1 MEHAIVA
8 VEALEGRAYLAA
20 QLTPVLALTVPIAE
34 YHDFATDCRGNFY
47 TCGVYTDKTDFNPE
61 RRKTYRL
68 PGVSGWYVGKY
79 RSDGALLWARGVPEE
94 LPSDSFATLQTIA
107 CDRYDNV
114 ILAGRI
120 HGTVD
125 VDPGRGV
132 RELSAPETDV
142 NAFVWKLD
150 PDGGYKAA
158 AMIDLSGQGK
168 PDDVLDVA
176 VSADGSVLL
185 GGLWVEG
192 FDNYLIVH
200 AVVTKLDARLNTVW
214 VNELPGLNAQSVAV
228 NQQGNVLV
236 TVTGRDGTNI
246 MLLNRR
252 GRFVWSRNLSG
263 DADGSGAVFDQA
275 GNAFIYGTFSSDFT
289 VQRNAAGD
297 REFVDMTATYNTGVV
312 LKYGGDGTLA
322 WQRQIVATSKS
333 GVSGLVVDRAGFVRI
348 AGAFAGDV
356 DLDGGRGTV
365 GGHVDPTRLDPF
377 LATIDQSGR
386 LLGGITFG
394 QAERDESYE
403 LLATTARGELLVH
416 YFAFEA
422 SSRTAPAGVRVFR
435 VDD

>member
-1 MEHAIVA
+1 MTHAIA
-8 VEALEGRAYLAA
+8 AMEALEGRAYLTA

-34 YHDFATDCRGNFY
+34 YHDFATDSRGNLY

-68 PGVSGWYVGKY
+68 PGASGWYVAKY

-120 HGTVD
+120 HGRVNVD
-125 VDPGRGV
+125 TGRGV
-132 RELSAPETDV
+132 RQLSAPETDV

-150 PDGGYKAA
+150 PNGGYKAA
-158 AMIDLSGQGK
+158 AMIDVSGKGK

-176 VSADGSVLL
+176 VAADGSVLL
-185 GGLWVEG
+185 AGYWVDG
-192 FDNYLIVH
+192 FSSYLVVH
-200 AVVTKLDARLNTVW
+200 AVLTKLDARLNTIW
-214 VNELPGLNAQSVAV
+214 INQLPGLNAQSVAV

-236 TVTGRDGTNI
+236 TVSGRDGTNI
-246 MLLNRR
+246 LLLNRH

-263 DADGSGAVFDQA
+263 GADGSGAVFDPA
-275 GNAFIYGTFSSDFT
+275 GNAFVYGTFSSDFT

-333 GVSGLVVDRAGFVRI
+333 GLSGLVVDRAGFVHV

-365 GGHVDPTRLDPF
+365 GGHVDPRSLDAF

-394 QAERDESYE
+394 EAERDESYE
-403 LLATTARGELLVH
+403 VLTTAPRGELLVH
-416 YFAFEA
+416 YFASEA

-435 VDD
+435 VEE